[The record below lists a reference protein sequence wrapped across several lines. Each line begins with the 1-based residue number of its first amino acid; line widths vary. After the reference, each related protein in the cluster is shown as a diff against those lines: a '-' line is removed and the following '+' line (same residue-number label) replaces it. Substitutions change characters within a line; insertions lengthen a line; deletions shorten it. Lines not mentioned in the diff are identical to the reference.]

1 MRKLLLWLVMVAAMV
16 AAILGGTAA
25 FLYSRTGE
33 DRLPQQPVQFG
44 GLTLTANGWDWA
56 IPVLGDKVSKTYESP
71 TNLTVQKL
79 GTFTDTIPA
88 LTLPEWVTAA
98 EVQIT
103 APDGT
108 VWSGGLTDCNT
119 YTYTQNGAYQII
131 VTAHHSDSDAPG
143 DPVGWYAYRA
153 GYTMAMNPKV
163 TLSSERAPQGSIV
176 AIQLSGILDGEPTV
190 ESDLGEVWFR
200 KTATGYM
207 GYLPV
212 TYNAE
217 GGDHTLQLTCGTLQK
232 EITLTVTRTL
242 YDTVSVP
249 AEEDVGGGEEFR
261 NAIWP
266 LYTTG
271 SSAKLWNGR
280 FEAPSAGAVSLA
292 YGTTQMVDGQRS
304 GQATGLTYAA
314 ADGETV
320 TAPQAGNIVFAG
332 TLTLTGGTV
341 VSSDLGYELK
351 DATVQMLGHARQVK
365 VTKEN
370 TTIVGGAGDKDA
382 IAARIAQI
390 RSQIE
395 AATSDFDRE
404 KLQERLAKLAG
415 GVAVIKVGA
424 ATEVEMKDKK
434 LRIEDALN
442 ATKAAVQE
450 GVVAGGGTA
459 PINAIPAVRELCDTL
474 EGDER
479 TGAKIVLKALEAPL
493 RQIAKNAGL
502 EGSVIIDKIISAN
515 KPNYGFDAQNEV
527 FVDDMIAAGIVDPTK
542 VTRSALENAASVAE
556 MVLTTESLVADL
568 PEPPAAPAAAGG
580 DMGGMGGM
588 Y

>member
-25 FLYSRTGE
+25 FLYSRTDE

-44 GLTLTANGWDWA
+44 GLTLIANGWDWT

-79 GTFTDTIPA
+79 GTFTDTTPA
-88 LTLPEWVTAA
+88 LTLPDWVTAA

-108 VWSGGLTDCNT
+108 VWSGGLADCNT
-119 YTYTQNGAYQII
+119 YAYTQNGAYQIL

-249 AEEDVGGGEEFR
+249 AEEDAGGGEEFR

-341 VSSDLGYELK
+341 VIDHGCGVKSYLYGLETVGVVRGQSVSTGDPLGTAGTSHSLIYEL
-351 DATVQMLGHARQVK
+351 
-365 VTKEN
+365 
-370 TTIVGGAGDKDA
+370 
-382 IAARIAQI
+382 RIGSKSTDPQ
-390 RSQIE
+390 
-395 AATSDFDRE
+395 
-404 KLQERLAKLAG
+404 L
-415 GVAVIKVGA
+415 
-424 ATEVEMKDKK
+424 
-434 LRIEDALN
+434 ALN
-442 ATKAAVQE
+442 GSSGLQF
-450 GVVAGGGTA
+450 
-459 PINAIPAVRELCDTL
+459 RE
-474 EGDER
+474 
-479 TGAKIVLKALEAPL
+479 
-493 RQIAKNAGL
+493 
-502 EGSVIIDKIISAN
+502 
-515 KPNYGFDAQNEV
+515 
-527 FVDDMIAAGIVDPTK
+527 
-542 VTRSALENAASVAE
+542 AE
-556 MVLTTESLVADL
+556 
-568 PEPPAAPAAAGG
+568 
-580 DMGGMGGM
+580 
-588 Y
+588 

>member
-217 GGDHTLQLTCGTLQK
+217 GGDHTLALLQSHDFLARHCG
-232 EITLTVTRTL
+232 E
-242 YDTVSVP
+242 
-249 AEEDVGGGEEFR
+249 
-261 NAIWP
+261 
-266 LYTTG
+266 
-271 SSAKLWNGR
+271 
-280 FEAPSAGAVSLA
+280 
-292 YGTTQMVDGQRS
+292 
-304 GQATGLTYAA
+304 
-314 ADGETV
+314 
-320 TAPQAGNIVFAG
+320 
-332 TLTLTGGTV
+332 
-341 VSSDLGYELK
+341 
-351 DATVQMLGHARQVK
+351 
-365 VTKEN
+365 
-370 TTIVGGAGDKDA
+370 
-382 IAARIAQI
+382 
-390 RSQIE
+390 
-395 AATSDFDRE
+395 
-404 KLQERLAKLAG
+404 
-415 GVAVIKVGA
+415 
-424 ATEVEMKDKK
+424 
-434 LRIEDALN
+434 
-442 ATKAAVQE
+442 
-450 GVVAGGGTA
+450 
-459 PINAIPAVRELCDTL
+459 
-474 EGDER
+474 
-479 TGAKIVLKALEAPL
+479 
-493 RQIAKNAGL
+493 
-502 EGSVIIDKIISAN
+502 
-515 KPNYGFDAQNEV
+515 
-527 FVDDMIAAGIVDPTK
+527 
-542 VTRSALENAASVAE
+542 
-556 MVLTTESLVADL
+556 
-568 PEPPAAPAAAGG
+568 
-580 DMGGMGGM
+580 
-588 Y
+588 

>member
-1 MRKLLLWLVMVAAMV
+1 
-16 AAILGGTAA
+16 
-25 FLYSRTGE
+25 
-33 DRLPQQPVQFG
+33 
-44 GLTLTANGWDWA
+44 
-56 IPVLGDKVSKTYESP
+56 
-71 TNLTVQKL
+71 
-79 GTFTDTIPA
+79 
-88 LTLPEWVTAA
+88 
-98 EVQIT
+98 
-103 APDGT
+103 
-108 VWSGGLTDCNT
+108 
-119 YTYTQNGAYQII
+119 
-131 VTAHHSDSDAPG
+131 
-143 DPVGWYAYRA
+143 
-153 GYTMAMNPKV
+153 MAMNPKV

-249 AEEDVGGGEEFR
+249 AEEDAGGGEEFR

-341 VSSDLGYELK
+341 VIDHGCGVKSYLYGLETVGVVRGQSVSTGDPLGTAGMSHSLIYEL
-351 DATVQMLGHARQVK
+351 
-365 VTKEN
+365 
-370 TTIVGGAGDKDA
+370 
-382 IAARIAQI
+382 RIGSKSTDPQ
-390 RSQIE
+390 
-395 AATSDFDRE
+395 
-404 KLQERLAKLAG
+404 L
-415 GVAVIKVGA
+415 
-424 ATEVEMKDKK
+424 
-434 LRIEDALN
+434 ALN
-442 ATKAAVQE
+442 GNSGLQF
-450 GVVAGGGTA
+450 
-459 PINAIPAVRELCDTL
+459 RE
-474 EGDER
+474 
-479 TGAKIVLKALEAPL
+479 
-493 RQIAKNAGL
+493 
-502 EGSVIIDKIISAN
+502 
-515 KPNYGFDAQNEV
+515 
-527 FVDDMIAAGIVDPTK
+527 
-542 VTRSALENAASVAE
+542 AE
-556 MVLTTESLVADL
+556 
-568 PEPPAAPAAAGG
+568 
-580 DMGGMGGM
+580 
-588 Y
+588 

>member
-217 GGDHTLQLTCGTLQK
+217 GGDHTLQLTCGPLQK

-280 FEAPSAGAVSLA
+280 FEAPSAGAVNLA

-341 VSSDLGYELK
+341 VIDHGCGVKSYLYGLQTVGVVRGQSVSTGDPLGTAGTSHSLIYEL
-351 DATVQMLGHARQVK
+351 
-365 VTKEN
+365 
-370 TTIVGGAGDKDA
+370 
-382 IAARIAQI
+382 RIGSKSTDPQ
-390 RSQIE
+390 
-395 AATSDFDRE
+395 
-404 KLQERLAKLAG
+404 L
-415 GVAVIKVGA
+415 
-424 ATEVEMKDKK
+424 
-434 LRIEDALN
+434 ALN
-442 ATKAAVQE
+442 GSSGLQF
-450 GVVAGGGTA
+450 
-459 PINAIPAVRELCDTL
+459 RE
-474 EGDER
+474 
-479 TGAKIVLKALEAPL
+479 
-493 RQIAKNAGL
+493 
-502 EGSVIIDKIISAN
+502 
-515 KPNYGFDAQNEV
+515 
-527 FVDDMIAAGIVDPTK
+527 
-542 VTRSALENAASVAE
+542 AE
-556 MVLTTESLVADL
+556 
-568 PEPPAAPAAAGG
+568 
-580 DMGGMGGM
+580 
-588 Y
+588 

>member
-44 GLTLTANGWDWA
+44 GLTLTANGWDWT

-108 VWSGGLTDCNT
+108 VWSSGLTDCNT

-271 SSAKLWNGR
+271 SSAKLWSGR

-341 VSSDLGYELK
+341 VIDHGCGVKSYLYGLETVGVVRGQSVSTGDPLGTAGTSHSLIYEL
-351 DATVQMLGHARQVK
+351 
-365 VTKEN
+365 
-370 TTIVGGAGDKDA
+370 
-382 IAARIAQI
+382 RIGSKSTDPQ
-390 RSQIE
+390 
-395 AATSDFDRE
+395 
-404 KLQERLAKLAG
+404 L
-415 GVAVIKVGA
+415 
-424 ATEVEMKDKK
+424 
-434 LRIEDALN
+434 ALN
-442 ATKAAVQE
+442 GSSGLQF
-450 GVVAGGGTA
+450 
-459 PINAIPAVRELCDTL
+459 RE
-474 EGDER
+474 
-479 TGAKIVLKALEAPL
+479 
-493 RQIAKNAGL
+493 
-502 EGSVIIDKIISAN
+502 
-515 KPNYGFDAQNEV
+515 
-527 FVDDMIAAGIVDPTK
+527 
-542 VTRSALENAASVAE
+542 AE
-556 MVLTTESLVADL
+556 
-568 PEPPAAPAAAGG
+568 
-580 DMGGMGGM
+580 
-588 Y
+588 